1 MCDTQHLLHSHHHG
15 PEFILDTPHMREF
28 IDEVKTAIAE
38 GGRVEDAIERLK
50 PSFTRL
56 MDDPDWLP
64 DEYMADAPESGMG
77 NGIGQWALYRAQDGS
92 LCLFSLVVPPG
103 QSTPIHDHRAW
114 GLIGLYRGTQDEDV
128 YAHEDGH
135 EHVHLK
141 SSNKIAPGEYF
152 ALIPPDDDIHQIT
165 TTSDVTS
172 VSLHL
177 LTNDTGCIWRHK
189 FDQETGLPSPFRS
202 GYVNV
207 ECDDEHDHQHDH
219 THSHSH

>member
-1 MCDTQHLLHSHHHG
+1 MCDTASLLHGHHHG
-15 PEFILDTPHMREF
+15 PEFILDTPVLRDF
-28 IDEVKTAIAE
+28 IGEVKAAIAA
-38 GGRVEDAIERLK
+38 GGPVEEAIERFK
-50 PSFTRL
+50 PAFSAL
-56 MDDPDWLP
+56 MEDQTWLP
-64 DEYMADAPESGMG
+64 EEYMQDAPASGMG

-92 LCLFSLVVPPG
+92 LCFFSLVVPPG

-128 YAHEDGH
+128 FAHDDGH
-135 EHVHLK
+135 ERVHLK
-141 SSNKIAPGEYF
+141 SSNTIARGEFF

-177 LTNDTGCIWRHK
+177 LTNDTGCIWRHRY
-189 FDQETGLPSPFRS
+189 DETTGLPAPFRS

-207 ECDDEHDHQHDH
+207 ACDDDEHHHDH
-219 THSHSH
+219 DH

>member
-1 MCDTQHLLHSHHHG
+1 MS
-15 PEFILDTPHMREF
+15 
-28 IDEVKTAIAE
+28 AIAE
-38 GGRVEDAIERLK
+38 KSNPRGGAREARRAARSA
-50 PSFTRL
+50 P
-56 MDDPDWLP
+56 LP
-64 DEYMADAPESGMG
+64 DNLRPVRPGMNGGNYKPLSDAHVLKIHNAALDALEHIGLADAPESGMG

-128 YAHEDGH
+128 YAHGDDH
-135 EHVHLK
+135 ERVHLK
-141 SSNKIAPGEYF
+141 SSNKIEPGEFF

-202 GYVNV
+202 GYVNA

-219 THSHSH
+219 AHSHTH